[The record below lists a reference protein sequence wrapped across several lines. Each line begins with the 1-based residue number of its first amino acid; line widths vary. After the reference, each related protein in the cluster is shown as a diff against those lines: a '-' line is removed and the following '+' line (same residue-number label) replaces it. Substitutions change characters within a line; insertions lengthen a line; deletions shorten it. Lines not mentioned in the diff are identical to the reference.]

1 MRLQGIGVGRGIAH
15 GPVVRMP
22 DPIPEPGTEIR
33 DADAGTEFA
42 RAGAALQEVATDL
55 AERADRAGGEA
66 KGVLDAQSM
75 MAQDPSLIDDIR
87 SRISTGRTAERA
99 VFEAFHGF
107 QQMLISMGGY
117 MAERASDL
125 GDVSQRT
132 IARLRGV
139 AAPGVPDVDH
149 PFVLVAHDLAPAD
162 TASLDLARVLG
173 LITLGGGPTSHTAI
187 LARSQAIVAVVGVT
201 DAASL
206 VDGTDVLVDASDG
219 SVIVEPTT
227 ADVEAAEQRLAARR
241 VAVPI
246 GPGKLADGTE
256 VPLLANIGSPADVA
270 DALAR
275 GAEGIGLF
283 RTEFMFLGAE
293 KAPTVAEQQE
303 QYRAVFDA
311 FAGRKVVVR
320 TLDAGSDK
328 PLVFLPTGQEDNP
341 ALGLRGLRAT
351 RANEQILRDQLTA
364 IVAATAET
372 GADVSVMAPM
382 VADAAETEYF
392 VTLARSVGVQTAGVM
407 AEVPSCAL
415 MAGQVLGIADFV
427 SIGTNDLTQ
436 YTLAADRLLGSVAAY
451 QDPWHPAVLRL
462 VKLLGDAGIQS
473 GRPVGVC
480 GEAAADP
487 LLAVVL
493 VGLGATSLSMAPSA
507 LADVRTELRQHTLE
521 HARALAVRALDA
533 SSPAEARAAVRD

>member
-1 MRLQGIGVGRGIAH
+1 MRFQGVGVGRGVAH

-22 DPIPEPGTEIR
+22 DPIPEPGTEHR
-33 DADAGTEFA
+33 AADAEAEFG
-42 RAGAALQEVATDL
+42 RAISALQAVAADL

-75 MAQDPSLIDDIR
+75 MAQDPALVDDVR

-99 VFEAFHGF
+99 VFEAFNGF

-125 GDVSQRT
+125 RDVSQRT
-132 IARLRGV
+132 IARLHGV
-139 AAPGVPDVDH
+139 DAPGVPEVDH

-162 TASLDLARVLG
+162 TASLDIGKVLG
-173 LITLGGGPTSHTAI
+173 LVTIGGGPTSHTAI
-187 LARSQAIVAVVGVT
+187 LARSQAIVAVVGVAE
-201 DAASL
+201 AATL
-206 VDGTDVLVDASDG
+206 TDGTIVLVDASDG
-219 SVIVEPTT
+219 SVTIDPT
-227 ADVEAAEQRLAARR
+227 ADEIAAAEQRLAARR
-241 VAVPI
+241 VEVPI

-256 VPLLANIGSPADVA
+256 VPLLANIGSPADTA
-270 DALAR
+270 SALLH
-275 GAEGIGLF
+275 GAEGVGLF
-283 RTEFMFLGAE
+283 RTEFMFLGADS
-293 KAPTVAEQQE
+293 APTVAEQQA
-303 QYRAVFDA
+303 QYRTVFEA
-311 FAGRKVVVR
+311 FPGKRVVIR

-328 PLVFLPTGQEDNP
+328 PLSFLSTGHEDNP
-341 ALGLRGLRAT
+341 ALGLRGIRAT
-351 RANEQILRDQLTA
+351 RAHEQILRDQLAA
-364 IVAATAET
+364 IVAAEAE
-372 GADVSVMAPM
+372 AEAEVSVMAPM

-392 VTLARSVGVQTAGVM
+392 VTLARSLGVRTAGVM

-415 MAGQVLGIADFV
+415 MAGQVLGVADFV

-436 YTLAADRLLGSVAAY
+436 YTLAADRQLGSVASY

-507 LADVRTELRQHTLE
+507 LAEVRTELRQHTLE

-533 SSPAEARAAVRD
+533 SSPAEARAAVRG

>member
-1 MRLQGIGVGRGIAH
+1 MRLQGVGVGRGIAH
-15 GPVVRMP
+15 GPIVRMP
-22 DPIPEPGTEIR
+22 DPIPEPGTGHR
-33 DADAGTEFA
+33 DADADTEFA
-42 RAGAALQEVATDL
+42 RATDALKAVAADL
-55 AERADRAGGEA
+55 SARAERAGGEA

-75 MAQDPSLIDDIR
+75 MAQDPALLDDVR

-117 MAERASDL
+117 MAERAADL
-125 GDVSQRT
+125 GDVAQRT
-132 IARLRGV
+132 IAQLSGV
-139 AAPGVPDVDH
+139 PAPGVPEVNH

-162 TASLDLARVLG
+162 TAALDITKVLG
-173 LITLGGGPTSHTAI
+173 LVTIGGGPTSHTAI
-187 LARSQAIVAVVGVT
+187 LARSKAIVAVVGVA
-201 DAASL
+201 DAGAL
-206 VDGTDVLVDASDG
+206 VDGTQVLVDASDG
-219 SVIVEPTT
+219 SVILDPT
-227 ADVEAAEQRLAARR
+227 ADDVAAAEQRLAARR
-241 VAVPI
+241 VEAPI
-246 GPGKLADGTE
+246 GPGKLADGTDI
-256 VPLLANIGSPADVA
+256 PLLANIGRPSDIA
-270 DALAR
+270 DALLR
-275 GAEGIGLF
+275 GAEGVGLF
-283 RTEFMFLGAE
+283 RTEFMFLGTE
-293 KAPTVAEQQE
+293 TAPTVAEQQE
-303 QYRAVFDA
+303 QYRTVFAA
-311 FAGRKVVVR
+311 FGGKKVTVR

-328 PLVFLPTGQEDNP
+328 PLAFLSTGHEDNP
-341 ALGLRGLRAT
+341 ALGLRGIRAT
-351 RANEQILRDQLTA
+351 RAHEGILRDQLTA
-364 IVAATAET
+364 IAAAAAET
-372 GADVSVMAPM
+372 DADVQVMAPM

-392 VTLARSVGVQTAGVM
+392 VTLARSLGMPVAGVM

-415 MAGQVLGIADFV
+415 VAGQVLGIADFV

-533 SSPAEARAAVRD
+533 ASAAEARAVVRD

>member
-1 MRLQGIGVGRGIAH
+1 MRLQGVGVGRGIAH

-22 DPIPEPGTEIR
+22 DPIPEPGTEHR
-33 DADAGTEFA
+33 GADAGTEVA
-42 RAGAALQEVATDL
+42 RATAALKAVAADL
-55 AERADRAGGEA
+55 SERAERAGGEA

-75 MAQDPSLIDDIR
+75 MAQDPALLDDIR

-117 MAERASDL
+117 MAERAADL
-125 GDVSQRT
+125 GDVSQRA
-132 IARLRGV
+132 IAQLHGV
-139 AAPGVPDVDH
+139 AAPGVPEVGH

-162 TASLDLARVLG
+162 TAALDITKVLG
-173 LITLGGGPTSHTAI
+173 LVTLGGGPTSHTAI
-187 LARSQAIVAVVGVT
+187 LARSKAIVAVVGVT
-201 DAASL
+201 DGEAL
-206 VDGTDVLVDASDG
+206 VDGTNILVDASDG
-219 SVIVEPTT
+219 SVIVDPTPD
-227 ADVEAAEQRLAARR
+227 DVAAAERRLAARR
-241 VAVPI
+241 VEAPI
-246 GPGKLADGTE
+246 GPGKLADGTAI
-256 VPLLANIGSPADVA
+256 PLLANIGRPADIA
-270 DALAR
+270 DALLR
-275 GAEGIGLF
+275 GAEGVGLF
-283 RTEFMFLGAE
+283 RTEFLFLGNE
-293 KAPTVAEQQE
+293 TAPTVAAQQE
-303 QYRAVFDA
+303 QYRTVFAA
-311 FAGRKVVVR
+311 FGGKKVVVR

-328 PLVFLPTGQEDNP
+328 PLSFLSTGREDNP
-341 ALGLRGLRAT
+341 ALGLRGIRAT
-351 RANEQILRDQLTA
+351 RVHEQILRDQLTA
-364 IVAATAET
+364 IAAAAAET
-372 GADVSVMAPM
+372 DADVGVMAPM

-392 VTLARSVGVQTAGVM
+392 VTLARSLGMPVAGVM

-415 MAGQVLGIADFV
+415 VAGQVLGIADFV

-487 LLAVVL
+487 MLAVVL
-493 VGLGATSLSMAPSA
+493 VGLGATSLSMTPSA

-533 SSPAEARAAVRD
+533 SSPAEARAVVRD

>member
-1 MRLQGIGVGRGIAH
+1 
-15 GPVVRMP
+15 MP
-22 DPIPEPGTEIR
+22 DPIPEPGTGHR
-33 DADAGTEFA
+33 DADANTEFA
-42 RAGAALQEVATDL
+42 RATDALKSVADDL
-55 AERADRAGGEA
+55 SERAERAGGEA

-75 MAQDPSLIDDIR
+75 MAQDPALLDDIR

-117 MAERASDL
+117 MAERAADL
-125 GDVSQRT
+125 GDVSQRA
-132 IARLRGV
+132 IAQLRGV
-139 AAPGVPDVDH
+139 AAPGVPEVDH

-162 TASLDLARVLG
+162 TAALDITKVLG
-173 LITLGGGPTSHTAI
+173 LITIGGGPTSHTAI
-187 LARSQAIVAVVGVT
+187 LARSKAIVAVVGVT

-206 VDGTDVLVDASDG
+206 VDGARVLVDASDG
-219 SVIVEPTT
+219 SVILDPTPD
-227 ADVEAAEQRLAARR
+227 DVAAAERRLAARR
-241 VAVPI
+241 VEAPI
-246 GPGKLADGTE
+246 GPGKLADGTDI
-256 VPLLANIGSPADVA
+256 PLLANIGRPSDIA
-270 DALAR
+270 DALLR
-275 GAEGIGLF
+275 GAEGVGLF
-283 RTEFMFLGAE
+283 RTEFMFLGTE
-293 KAPTVAEQQE
+293 TAPTVVEQQE
-303 QYRAVFDA
+303 QYRTVFAA
-311 FAGRKVVVR
+311 FGGRKVTVR

-328 PLVFLPTGQEDNP
+328 PLAFLSTGHEDNP
-341 ALGLRGLRAT
+341 ALGLRGIRAT
-351 RANEQILRDQLTA
+351 RAHEEILRDQLTA
-364 IVAATAET
+364 IAAAAAET
-372 GADVSVMAPM
+372 DADVQVMAPM

-392 VTLARSVGVQTAGVM
+392 VTLARSMGIPVAGVM

-415 MAGQVLGIADFV
+415 VAGQVLGIADFV

-451 QDPWHPAVLRL
+451 QYPWHPAVLRL

-487 LLAVVL
+487 MLAVVL

>member
-1 MRLQGIGVGRGIAH
+1 MRLQGVGVGRGIAH

-22 DPIPEPGTEIR
+22 DPIPEPGTGHR
-33 DADAGTEFA
+33 DADAGTEFS
-42 RAGAALQEVATDL
+42 RATDAL
-55 AERADRAGGEA
+55 KAVAADLSERAERAGGEA

-75 MAQDPSLIDDIR
+75 MAQDPALLDDIR

-117 MAERASDL
+117 MAERAADL
-125 GDVSQRT
+125 GDLSQRA
-132 IARLRGV
+132 IAHLHGV
-139 AAPGVPDVDH
+139 AAPGVPEVDH

-162 TASLDLARVLG
+162 TAALDITKVLG
-173 LITLGGGPTSHTAI
+173 LVTIGGGPTSHTAI
-187 LARSQAIVAVVGVT
+187 LARSKAIIAVVGVPE
-201 DAASL
+201 AASL
-206 VDGTDVLVDASDG
+206 VDGMIVLVDASDG
-219 SVIVEPTT
+219 GVTLDPSPD
-227 ADVEAAEQRLAARR
+227 DVAAAERRLAARR
-241 VAVPI
+241 VEAPI
-246 GPGKLADGTE
+246 GPGKMADGTAI
-256 VPLLANIGSPADVA
+256 PLLANIGRPSDIA
-270 DALAR
+270 DALLC
-275 GAEGIGLF
+275 GAEGVGLF
-283 RTEFMFLGAE
+283 RTEFMFLGTE
-293 KAPTVAEQQE
+293 TAPTVLEQQE
-303 QYRAVFDA
+303 QYRTVFAA
-311 FAGRKVVVR
+311 FGGKKVIVR

-328 PLVFLPTGQEDNP
+328 PLAFLSTGHEDNP
-341 ALGLRGLRAT
+341 ALGLRGIRAT
-351 RANEQILRDQLTA
+351 RANEEILRNQLAA
-364 IVAATAET
+364 IQAAATET
-372 GADVSVMAPM
+372 DADVAVMAPM

-392 VTLARSVGVQTAGVM
+392 VTLARSIGIRVAGVM

-415 MAGQVLGIADFV
+415 VAGQVLGIADFV

-487 LLAVVL
+487 MLAVVL
-493 VGLGATSLSMAPSA
+493 VGLGATSLSMAPPA

-521 HARALAVRALDA
+521 HARALAVRALAA
-533 SSPAEARAAVRD
+533 SSPAEARAVVRG

>member
-1 MRLQGIGVGRGIAH
+1 MRLQGVGVGRGIAH
-15 GPVVRMP
+15 GTVVRMP
-22 DPIPEPGTEIR
+22 DPIPEPGTGHR
-33 DADAGTEFA
+33 DADADTEFS
-42 RAGAALQEVATDL
+42 RAAQALQAVSVDL
-55 AERADRAGGEA
+55 AQRADRAGGEA

-75 MAQDPSLIDDIR
+75 MAQDPALLDDVR

-125 GDVSQRT
+125 GDVSQRA
-132 IARLRGV
+132 IAQLHGV
-139 AAPGVPDVDH
+139 PAPGVPDVDH

-162 TASLDLARVLG
+162 TAALDITKVLG
-173 LITLGGGPTSHTAI
+173 LVTIGGGPTSHTAI
-187 LARSQAIVAVVGVT
+187 LARSKAIVAVVGVS

-206 VDGTDVLVDASDG
+206 VDGTTVLVDASDG
-219 SVIVEPTT
+219 SVILDPTPDDL
-227 ADVEAAEQRLAARR
+227 AAAERRLAARR
-241 VAVPI
+241 VAAPI
-246 GPGKLADGTE
+246 GPGKLADGTGI
-256 VPLLANIGSPADVA
+256 PLLANIGRPSDIA
-270 DALAR
+270 DALLR
-275 GAEGIGLF
+275 GAEGVGLF
-283 RTEFMFLGAE
+283 RTEFLFLGTDS
-293 KAPTVAEQQE
+293 APTVAEQQE
-303 QYRAVFDA
+303 QYRTVFAA
-311 FAGRKVVVR
+311 FGGKKVIVR

-328 PLVFLPTGQEDNP
+328 PLSFLPTGHEDNP
-341 ALGLRGLRAT
+341 ALGLRGIRAT
-351 RANEQILRDQLTA
+351 RVHEAILRDQLAA
-364 IVAATAET
+364 IAAAAAET
-372 GADVSVMAPM
+372 DADVAVMAPM
-382 VADAAETEYF
+382 VADAAETGYF
-392 VTLARSVGVQTAGVM
+392 VTLARSMGIPVAGVM

-415 MAGQVLGIADFV
+415 VAGQVLGIADFV

-436 YTLAADRLLGSVAAY
+436 YTLAADRLLGSVASY

-487 LLAVVL
+487 MLAVVL

-521 HARALAVRALDA
+521 HARALAVRALAA
-533 SSPAEARAAVRD
+533 STPAEARAAVRT

>member
-1 MRLQGIGVGRGIAH
+1 MRLQGVGVGRGIAH

-22 DPIPEPGTEIR
+22 EPIPEPGTEHR
-33 DADAGTEFA
+33 DADADAEFT
-42 RAGAALQEVATDL
+42 RATAALQAVAADL
-55 AERADRAGGEA
+55 SERAERAGGEA
-66 KGVLDAQSM
+66 KGVIDAQSM
-75 MAQDPSLIDDIR
+75 MAQDPALLDDIR

-99 VFEAFHGF
+99 VFEAFNGF

-117 MAERASDL
+117 MAERAADL
-125 GDVSQRT
+125 GDVSQRA
-132 IARLRGV
+132 IAQLHGV
-139 AAPGVPDVDH
+139 PAPGVPTVDH

-162 TASLDLARVLG
+162 TAALDITKVLG
-173 LITLGGGPTSHTAI
+173 LVTIGGGPTSHTAI
-187 LARSQAIVAVVGVT
+187 LARSKAIVAVVGVP

-206 VDGTDVLVDASDG
+206 ADGTIILVDASDG
-219 SVIVEPTT
+219 SVILDPTP
-227 ADVEAAEQRLAARR
+227 ADVAAAERRLAARR
-241 VAVPI
+241 VEAPI
-246 GPGKLADGTE
+246 GPGKLADGTAI
-256 VPLLANIGSPADVA
+256 PLLANIGRPADIA
-270 DALAR
+270 DALLR
-275 GAEGIGLF
+275 GAEGVGLF
-283 RTEFMFLGAE
+283 RTEFMFLGTDS
-293 KAPTVAEQQE
+293 APTVAEQQE
-303 QYRAVFDA
+303 QYRTVFAA
-311 FAGRKVVVR
+311 FGGQKVLVR

-328 PLVFLPTGQEDNP
+328 PLSFLATGHEGNP
-341 ALGLRGLRAT
+341 ALGLRGIRAT
-351 RANEQILRDQLTA
+351 RAHEQILRDQLVA
-364 IVAATAET
+364 IAAAAAET
-372 GADVSVMAPM
+372 AAVVGVMAPM
-382 VADAAETEYF
+382 VADVSETEYF
-392 VTLARSVGVQTAGVM
+392 VTLARSLGIPVAGVM

-487 LLAVVL
+487 MLAVVL
-493 VGLGATSLSMAPSA
+493 VGLGATSLSMAPAA

-533 SSPAEARAAVRD
+533 SSAAEARAAVRD

>member
-1 MRLQGIGVGRGIAH
+1 MRLQGVGVGRGIAH
-15 GPVVRMP
+15 GPIVRMP
-22 DPIPEPGTEIR
+22 DPIPEPGTGHR
-33 DADAGTEFA
+33 AADADTEFD
-42 RAGAALQEVATDL
+42 RAMDALKGVAADL
-55 AERADRAGGEA
+55 SERAERAGGEA

-75 MAQDPSLIDDIR
+75 MAQDPALLDDVR

-117 MAERASDL
+117 MAERAADL

-132 IARLRGV
+132 IAQLNGV
-139 AAPGVPDVDH
+139 PAPGVPEVNH

-162 TASLDLARVLG
+162 TAALDITKVLG
-173 LITLGGGPTSHTAI
+173 LVTIGGGPTSHTAI
-187 LARSQAIVAVVGVT
+187 LARSKAIVAVVGVA
-201 DAASL
+201 DAGAL
-206 VDGTDVLVDASDG
+206 VDGTQVLVDASDG
-219 SVIVEPTT
+219 SVILDPT
-227 ADVEAAEQRLAARR
+227 ADDVAAAEQRLAASR
-241 VAVPI
+241 VEAPI
-246 GPGKLADGTE
+246 GPGKLADGTDI
-256 VPLLANIGSPADVA
+256 PLLANIGRPSDIA
-270 DALAR
+270 DALLR
-275 GAEGIGLF
+275 GAEGVGLF
-283 RTEFMFLGAE
+283 RTEFMFLGTE
-293 KAPTVAEQQE
+293 TAPTVAEQQE
-303 QYRAVFDA
+303 QYRTVFAA
-311 FAGRKVVVR
+311 FGGKKVTVR

-328 PLVFLPTGQEDNP
+328 PLAFLSTGHEENP
-341 ALGLRGLRAT
+341 ALGLRGIRAT
-351 RANEQILRDQLTA
+351 RAHEEILRDQLTA
-364 IVAATAET
+364 IAAAAAET
-372 GADVSVMAPM
+372 DADVQVMAPM

-392 VTLARSVGVQTAGVM
+392 VTLARSLGIPVAGVM

-415 MAGQVLGIADFV
+415 VAGQVLGIADFV

-487 LLAVVL
+487 MLAVVL

-533 SSPAEARAAVRD
+533 ASAAEARAVVRD

>member
-1 MRLQGIGVGRGIAH
+1 MRLQGVGVGRGIAH

-22 DPIPEPGTEIR
+22 DPIPEPGTEHR
-33 DADAGTEFA
+33 DADAETEFS
-42 RAGAALQEVATDL
+42 RAVSALQAVAVDL
-55 AERADRAGGEA
+55 SERADRAGGEA

-75 MAQDPSLIDDIR
+75 MAQDPALLDDIR

-117 MAERASDL
+117 MAERAADL
-125 GDVSQRT
+125 GDVAQRA

-139 AAPGVPDVDH
+139 AAPGVPEVDH
-149 PFVLVAHDLAPAD
+149 PFVLIAHDLAPAD
-162 TASLDLARVLG
+162 TASLDITKVLG
-173 LITLGGGPTSHTAI
+173 LITIGGGPTSHTAI
-187 LARSQAIVAVVGVT
+187 LARSKAIVAVVGVT
-201 DAASL
+201 DAATLADETS
-206 VDGTDVLVDASDG
+206 VLLDASDG
-219 SVIVEPTT
+219 TVTVDPSPDDI
-227 ADVEAAEQRLAARR
+227 AAAERRLAARR
-241 VAVPI
+241 VAAPT
-246 GPGKLADGTE
+246 GPGKLADGTAI
-256 VPLLANIGSPADVA
+256 PLLANIGRPSDIA
-270 DALAR
+270 DALLC
-275 GAEGIGLF
+275 GAEGVGLF
-283 RTEFMFLGAE
+283 RTEFLFLGAE
-293 KAPTVAEQQE
+293 SAPTVAEQQE
-303 QYRAVFDA
+303 HYRTVFAA
-311 FAGRKVVVR
+311 FGGKRVLVR

-328 PLVFLPTGQEDNP
+328 PLAFLTTGHEDNP
-341 ALGLRGLRAT
+341 ALGMRGLRAT
-351 RANEQILRDQLTA
+351 RAHEHILRDQLTA
-364 IVAATAET
+364 IAAAAAET
-372 GADVSVMAPM
+372 DAEVGVMAPM

-392 VTLARSVGVQTAGVM
+392 VTLARSHGIPVAGVM

-436 YTLAADRLLGSVAAY
+436 YALAADRQLGTVASY

-462 VKLLGDAGIQS
+462 IQLIGKAGTQS
-473 GRPVGVC
+473 GRAVGVC

-521 HARALAVRALDA
+521 HAKALAVRVLDA
-533 SSPAEARAAVRD
+533 STPAEARAAARG

>member
-1 MRLQGIGVGRGIAH
+1 MRLQGVGVGRGIAH
-15 GPVVRMP
+15 GTVVRMP
-22 DPIPEPGTEIR
+22 DPIPEPGTRHR
-33 DADAGTEFA
+33 DADADTEFT
-42 RAGAALQEVATDL
+42 RATDALQAVAADL
-55 AERADRAGGEA
+55 SERAERAGGEA

-75 MAQDPSLIDDIR
+75 MAQDPALLDDIR

-117 MAERASDL
+117 LAERAADL

-132 IARLRGV
+132 IAQLNGV
-139 AAPGVPDVDH
+139 PAPGVPEVNH

-162 TASLDLARVLG
+162 AAALDITKVLG
-173 LITLGGGPTSHTAI
+173 LVTIGGGPTSHTAI
-187 LARSQAIVAVVGVT
+187 LARSKAIVAVVGVA
-201 DAASL
+201 DAGAL
-206 VDGTDVLVDASDG
+206 VDGTRVLVDASDG
-219 SVIVEPTT
+219 SVILEPTVD
-227 ADVEAAEQRLAARR
+227 DVAAAERRLAARR
-241 VAVPI
+241 VEAPI
-246 GPGKLADGTE
+246 GPGKLADGTGI
-256 VPLLANIGSPADVA
+256 PLLANIGRPSDIA
-270 DALAR
+270 DALLR
-275 GAEGIGLF
+275 GAEGVGLL

-293 KAPTVAEQQE
+293 TAPTVAEQQE
-303 QYRAVFDA
+303 QYRAVFAA
-311 FAGRKVVVR
+311 FGGKKVTVR

-328 PLVFLPTGQEDNP
+328 PLVFLATGHEDNP
-341 ALGLRGLRAT
+341 ALGLRGIRAT
-351 RANEQILRDQLTA
+351 RAHEGILRDQLTA
-364 IVAATAET
+364 IAAAAAET
-372 GADVSVMAPM
+372 DADVQVMAPM

-392 VTLARSVGVQTAGVM
+392 VTLARSLGIPVAGVM

-415 MAGQVLGIADFV
+415 VAGQVLGIADFV

-487 LLAVVL
+487 MLAVVL
-493 VGLGATSLSMAPSA
+493 VGLGATSLSMAPPA

-533 SSPAEARAAVRD
+533 ASAAEARAVVRD

>member
-1 MRLQGIGVGRGIAH
+1 MRLQGVGVGRGIAH

-22 DPIPEPGTEIR
+22 DPIPEPGTGHRTSE
-33 DADAGTEFA
+33 ADVEFD
-42 RAGAALQEVATDL
+42 RAVSALQAVAVDL

-75 MAQDPSLIDDIR
+75 MAQDPALLDDVR
-87 SRISTGRTAERA
+87 SRISTGRTAERS

-132 IARLRGV
+132 IARLQGV

-162 TASLDLARVLG
+162 TASLDIRKVLG
-173 LITLGGGPTSHTAI
+173 LVTIGGGPTSHTAI
-187 LARSQAIVAVVGVT
+187 LARSQAIVAVVGVAG
-201 DAASL
+201 AASL
-206 VDGTDVLVDASDG
+206 TDDTVILVDASDG
-219 SVIVEPTT
+219 SVIVDPT
-227 ADVEAAEQRLAARR
+227 AEEIAAAEQRLAARR
-241 VAVPI
+241 VEVPI
-246 GPGKLADGTE
+246 GPGKLSDGTE

-270 DALAR
+270 SALLH
-275 GAEGIGLF
+275 GAEGVGLF
-283 RTEFMFLGAE
+283 RTEFMFLGSE
-293 KAPTVAEQQE
+293 NAPTVEEQQE
-303 QYRAVFDA
+303 QYRTVFAA
-311 FAGRKVVVR
+311 FPGKKVVVR

-328 PLVFLPTGQEDNP
+328 PLSFLSTGHEDNP

-351 RANEQILRDQLTA
+351 REHESILRDQLTA
-364 IVAATAET
+364 IVAAEAGTDAE
-372 GADVSVMAPM
+372 VSVMAPM

-392 VTLARSVGVQTAGVM
+392 VTLARSLGVRTAGVM

-415 MAGQVLGIADFV
+415 MAGQVLGVADFV

-436 YTLAADRLLGSVAAY
+436 YTLAADRQLGSVASY

-507 LADVRTELRQHTLE
+507 LAEVRTELRQHTLE

-533 SSPAEARAAVRD
+533 SSAAEARAAVRD